1 MKNIRIKSFIAV
13 VLSLL
18 FIAGCTPKQADT
30 TIPETTEPVTQ
41 TDTETG
47 ADTAEPEPAAMPA
60 GYEAL
65 ISSPDGFPLVF
76 KYDGAEYRG
85 FAGFSEV
92 SRNEEPIARGKRT
105 VITYRHPDINAKFTL
120 TLSVYPEEGAYE
132 YVVNIEN
139 DTDEDTGIISGLGFE
154 TVFEGAG
161 ATLKGIKGDA
171 GGNNY
176 RPYTQNLTK
185 KTKYT
190 DRSTSGRPS
199 HGTFPYYHLDM
210 GDHGVFLAVGWPG
223 RWRAEFVHDAGEGKT
238 VFSAGQLSISTR
250 LCPGEKI
257 RTPLMAVVE
266 YKDVPEDER
275 QNVWRRYYINDVMRK
290 IDGEP
295 TPIYTGI
302 SSMSAGMTTSKFL
315 LMCRAFN
322 AHGLH
327 PGLLWMDAGWYTGA
341 SGEPV
346 GWPSTGSLLVDTS
359 RFPDKFADIGK
370 YGRENNVRTLLW
382 FEPECMRLDKTDFL
396 KNTPDFDGD
405 WLLNISGGAGLGGLL
420 MDLGEPGCREWIFNR
435 ICRVID
441 EGGITG
447 YRQDFNSDPASAWDA
462 KYKGQKDR
470 TGMAENQYVQGYL
483 RLWDDIIA
491 RYPGIYMDS
500 CASGGGRNDLES
512 MKRAVPLHYTDWFD
526 GNHEDYD
533 MKARMTQV
541 LFEWFPYFKNE
552 IYQVDSSYKT
562 RMNYAPLSLLN
573 LPSVL
578 DKDANWELISQAYA
592 EHDRI
597 APYFYA
603 NYYQLFKWLE
613 KADRWNGWEF
623 FDPETGSGVA
633 YAFCHEA
640 TKRTTATVKLKG
652 LDGAASYHLTDAD
665 GILDVT
671 ATGAELMETGVTV
684 TVPEKP
690 YAVMIYIT
698 LS

>member
-1 MKNIRIKSFIAV
+1 
-13 VLSLL
+13 
-18 FIAGCTPKQADT
+18 
-30 TIPETTEPVTQ
+30 
-41 TDTETG
+41 
-47 ADTAEPEPAAMPA
+47 
-60 GYEAL
+60 
-65 ISSPDGFPLVF
+65 
-76 KYDGAEYRG
+76 
-85 FAGFSEV
+85 
-92 SRNEEPIARGKRT
+92 
-105 VITYRHPDINAKFTL
+105 
-120 TLSVYPEEGAYE
+120 
-132 YVVNIEN
+132 
-139 DTDEDTGIISGLGFE
+139 
-154 TVFEGAG
+154 
-161 ATLKGIKGDA
+161 
-171 GGNNY
+171 
-176 RPYTQNLTK
+176 
-185 KTKYT
+185 
-190 DRSTSGRPS
+190 
-199 HGTFPYYHLDM
+199 
-210 GDHGVFLAVGWPG
+210 
-223 RWRAEFVHDAGEGKT
+223 
-238 VFSAGQLSISTR
+238 
-250 LCPGEKI
+250 
-257 RTPLMAVVE
+257 
-266 YKDVPEDER
+266 
-275 QNVWRRYYINDVMRK
+275 
-290 IDGEP
+290 
-295 TPIYTGI
+295 
-302 SSMSAGMTTSKFL
+302 MSA
-315 LMCRAFN
+315 
-322 AHGLH
+322 
-327 PGLLWMDAGWYTGA
+327 WGA
-341 SGEPV
+341 
-346 GWPSTGSLLVDTS
+346 
-359 RFPDKFADIGK
+359 
-370 YGRENNVRTLLW
+370 
-382 FEPECMRLDKTDFL
+382 
-396 KNTPDFDGD
+396 
-405 WLLNISGGAGLGGLL
+405 
-420 MDLGEPGCREWIFNR
+420 
-435 ICRVID
+435 
-441 EGGITG
+441 
-447 YRQDFNSDPASAWDA
+447 ASAWDS
-462 KYKGQKDR
+462 KYKKQKDR
-470 TGMAENQYVQGYL
+470 AGIAENQYVQGYL